1 VKKKKG
7 KKDNR
12 AVALVETVTA
22 NMRAIQT
29 LADVVG
35 RTIMRL
41 QDLGEI
47 VDEMRSDVDKLKADA
62 AGRDSAD
69 KVFLP

>member
-12 AVALVETVTA
+12 AVALVETVIA

-29 LADVVG
+29 LADMVG
-35 RTIMRL
+35 RTIMLL

-47 VDEMRSDVDKLKADA
+47 VDEMRSDVDRLKADA
-62 AGRDSAD
+62 AGRDSTD